1 MDRLTFDATAAMDGN
16 TLSGVAYAFGQRTF
30 RNGQWHTFAE
40 GAFDDALARGEVRAF
55 WNHDTTL
62 LLGRQANGTV
72 SVSVEPDGVHYAI
85 DLPATSYAA
94 DLKALVDR
102 GDLREMSFGIVPG
115 KTRLSRADD
124 GKQLVTH
131 TSVASFFDIS
141 PVSLPAFGETT
152 TQLHSD
158 SEGEPLRSQTI
169 KARHRARMRT
179 DK

>member
-1 MDRLTFDATAAMDGN
+1 MDRLTFNASAALDGN
-16 TLSGVAYAFGQRTF
+16 TLTGVAYAFGQRTF
-30 RNGQWHTFAE
+30 RDGRWHTFAQ
-40 GAFDDALARGEVRAF
+40 GAFDDALGKGEVRAF

-72 SVSVEPDGVHYAI
+72 SVSVEPDGVHYSI
-85 DLPATSYAA
+85 DLPATTYAA

-115 KTRLSRADD
+115 QTKVSRAED
-124 GKQLVTH
+124 GKPLVTH
-131 TSVASFFDIS
+131 TSVESIFDIS
-141 PVSLPAFGETT
+141 PVSMPAFGGTT
-152 TQLHSD
+152 AQLHS
-158 SEGEPLRSQTI
+158 EATAEPIRSQTI